1 VVAKSGKRP
10 LISIVIP
17 NWNGALFLPAC
28 LDSLESQTFK
38 DFETI
43 VVDNGSTDNSIRLL
57 KSRYKWVNIKSLA
70 KNEGFA
76 GGCNRGM
83 SAAEGEWV
91 VLMNNDTEA
100 DKNWLKKIAA
110 AIDKMPDYSF
120 FATKILRFDKREI
133 LDGTG
138 DFISRSLFV
147 FRYGQFDTDKGQ
159 YDSLGEIFSPCGAS
173 AVYSKKMLDDIGM
186 LDEDFFAYLE
196 DIDLGMRAHI
206 AGYKGFFV
214 PDSIIYHIGGAST
227 DSDQMSPWVYKQ
239 NIRNMFLILFKDI
252 PFLVFLR
259 CIPSMM
265 FWHSAHL
272 FYVLRRRRELFKH
285 YFKALN
291 ESLKLRTKMKEK
303 RKKILGN
310 RIISNAELYRLLKT
324 GSRLNWV
331 QYKIRKRYFTS
342 QGRVSH

>member
-1 VVAKSGKRP
+1 MAVKSGKRP

-17 NWNGALFLPAC
+17 NWNGASFLPVC
-28 LDSLESQTFK
+28 LDSLHSQTFK

-43 VVDNGSTDNSIRLL
+43 VVDNGSTDNSLELL
-57 KSRYKWVNIKSLA
+57 KSRYNWVTIHSLA

-83 SAAEGEWV
+83 EVAKGEWL

-100 DKNWLKKIAA
+100 DKNWLKKIAG
-110 AIDKMPDYSF
+110 AIVKKREYSF

-147 FRYGQFDTDKGQ
+147 FRFGQFDTDKGQ
-159 YDSLGEIFSPCGAS
+159 YDNLGEIFSPCGAS
-173 AVYSKKMLDDIGM
+173 AVYSKKMLDDIGL

-252 PFLVFLR
+252 PFIVFLR
-259 CIPSMM
+259 CIPSML

-272 FYVLRRRRELFKH
+272 FYVLRRRRELFKY
-285 YFKALN
+285 YFKALR
-291 ESLKLRTKMKEK
+291 ESIKLSGKMRMK
-303 RKKILGN
+303 RKTIL
-310 RIISNAELYRLLKT
+310 RSRAISNGDLYRLLKT

-331 QYKIRKRYFTS
+331 QYKIRKRYFNA
-342 QGRVSH
+342 QGKISN

>member
-1 VVAKSGKRP
+1 MAVDGGKGP
-10 LISIVIP
+10 LISVVIP
-17 NWNGALFLPAC
+17 NWNGAAFLPVC
-28 LDSLESQTFK
+28 LDSLKSQSFR
-38 DFETI
+38 DFEVI
-43 VVDNGSTDNSIRLL
+43 VVDNGSTDNSRDLL
-57 KSRYKWVNIKSLA
+57 ASKYKWARVVPLN

-76 GGCNRGM
+76 GGCNRGI
-83 SAAEGEWV
+83 SATRGMWV

-100 DKNWLKKIAA
+100 HKDWLKNIVV
-110 AIDKMPDYSF
+110 AIKNKPEYSF

-147 FRYGQFDTDKGQ
+147 FRFGQFDTDKGQ
-159 YDSLGEIFSPCGAS
+159 YDDLGEIFSPCGAS
-173 AVYSKKMLDDIGM
+173 AVYRKTMLDDIGL

-206 AGYKGFFV
+206 AGYKGLFV
-214 PDSIIYHIGGAST
+214 HDSVIYHIGGAST
-227 DSDQMSPWVYKQ
+227 DSELMSPWVYKQ

-252 PFLVFLR
+252 PFPVFLI
-259 CIPSMM
+259 CIPSMI

-272 FYVLRRRRELFKH
+272 FYVIRRRRELFKY
-285 YFKALN
+285 YFIALY
-291 ESLKLRTKMKEK
+291 ESLKLYRKMRLK
-303 RKKILGN
+303 RRGILGN
-310 RIISNAELYRLLKT
+310 KTISNSDLYQLLKR

-342 QGRVSH
+342 AGRVSH

>member
-1 VVAKSGKRP
+1 MAVDGGKGP

-17 NWNGALFLPAC
+17 NWNGVAFLPVC
-28 LDSLESQTFK
+28 LDSLISQSFR
-38 DFETI
+38 DFEVI
-43 VVDNGSTDNSIRLL
+43 VVDNGSTDNSRDLL
-57 KSRYKWVNIKSLA
+57 ASKYKWVQVVALD

-76 GGCNRGM
+76 GGCNRGISPARGM
-83 SAAEGEWV
+83 WV

-100 DKNWLKKIAA
+100 HKDWLKNIAA
-110 AIDKMPDYSF
+110 AIKNKPEYSF

-147 FRYGQFDTDKGQ
+147 FRFGQFDTDKGQ
-159 YDSLGEIFSPCGAS
+159 YDGLGEIFSPCGAS
-173 AVYSKKMLDDIGM
+173 AIYKKEMLDDVG
-186 LDEDFFAYLE
+186 LFDEDFFAYLE

-206 AGYKGFFV
+206 AGYRGFFV
-214 PDSIIYHIGGAST
+214 HDSVIYHIGGAST
-227 DSDQMSPWVYKQ
+227 NSEQMSPWVYQQ

-252 PFLVFLR
+252 PFPVFLI
-259 CIPSMM
+259 CIPSMI

-272 FYVLRRRRELFKH
+272 FYVIRRRRELFKY
-285 YFKALN
+285 YFIALY
-291 ESLKLRTKMKEK
+291 ESLKLYRKMRIK
-303 RKKILGN
+303 RRGILGN
-310 RIISNAELYRLLKT
+310 KAISNSDLYQLLKR

-342 QGRVSH
+342 VGRVSH